1 MYRYWYNWEI
11 SSWKV
16 FESVKKR
23 DYKTSE
29 TREAHLDELNDM
41 ETMQLVPSVVNSK
54 FEHLGGIAEVKKTIC
69 FIERKV

>member
-1 MYRYWYNWEI
+1 M
-11 SSWKV
+11 
-16 FESVKKR
+16 
-23 DYKTSE
+23 
-29 TREAHLDELNDM
+29 DELNDM